1 MTNFDFLDFKTIIKY
16 LLFVGLILVAG
27 AYLKNLIAIIFVLAI
42 LYFSIDKNLFRALEA
57 FFIWLFIS
65 NFFIGQEYVTSQVI
79 SKYIAKP
86 YFLLFIIFIY
96 FFNRIP
102 RNLLQAGYL
111 KIWIFFLIL
120 SLVSAISQG
129 QSPFVIITVSA
140 FFMTFLILQAKG
152 IKPEEYS
159 KFLNL
164 FIAIAIIQTI
174 VSYLQV
180 SEVITAPVK
189 MMEDEDGNQIEWVA
203 GLDDVASGTFGPAA
217 SHITSWFAGLIS
229 VFMLLMW
236 ASTKNVNY
244 LYVMSF
250 SFLQYATVDSK
261 IIMGVSVLMLIYA
274 VIIIFKEKSKFR
286 LSFNRLILF
295 LFVLSIGAFG
305 FIKAWNSYYE
315 YYGEKVGGTRTD
327 VQSVYENEAKESIN
341 IVFANIGD
349 WGKIKGFDNI
359 FHDFIKNNPLQL
371 IWGYGIQGYNF
382 EGKMT
387 YIEEQDTQIMQLD
400 NLTRSRSGLISLFAT
415 SGLLGFILFLS
426 AFFNWYRKNK
436 TKMITKYDLISSNCL
451 KIYLPF
457 SLLAAFLYP
466 IEFNSIP
473 LITFSAIISIYIK
486 QSEFYSNLKTII

>member
-1 MTNFDFLDFKTIIKY
+1 MPNFDFFDFKTIVKY
-16 LLFVGLILVAG
+16 LLFVGITLVAG
-27 AYLKNLIAIIFVLAI
+27 AFLKNLIAIFFTLAI
-42 LYFSIDKNLFRALEA
+42 FYFSITKNLFRALEL

-65 NFFIGQEYVTSQVI
+65 NFFIGQEYITSLII

-86 YFLLFIIFIY
+86 YFLIFIIFIY

-102 RNLLQAGYL
+102 RNLLQSGYL
-111 KIWIFFLIL
+111 KVWISFLIL
-120 SLVSAISQG
+120 SLISAISQG

-140 FFMTFLILQAKG
+140 FFITFLIMQAKG

-180 SEVITAPVK
+180 SEVITAPTK
-189 MMEDEDGNQIEWVA
+189 IMEDEDGSQIEWVA

-236 ASTKNVNY
+236 ATTKKLNY
-244 LYVMSF
+244 LYIMSF

-261 IIMGVSVLMLIYA
+261 IIMGVTILMLIYT
-274 VIIIFKEKSKFR
+274 VIIIFKEKSTFR
-286 LSFNRLILF
+286 LSINRLILF
-295 LFVLSIGAFG
+295 LIIMSIGAFG
-305 FIKAWNSYYE
+305 FFKAWNSYYE
-315 YYGEKVGGTRTD
+315 YYGKKTGGSRTD
-327 VQSVYENEAKESIN
+327 ISSVYDNEAKESLS

-359 FHDFIKNNPLQL
+359 FHDFIKNDPLQL
-371 IWGYGIQGYNF
+371 IWGYGLQGYNF
-382 EGKMT
+382 DGKMT
-387 YIEEQDTQIMQLD
+387 YIEEKDTPLMQLD

-426 AFFNWYRKNK
+426 AFYNWYRKNK
-436 TKMITKYDLISSNCL
+436 TKVLTKHELISSNCL
-451 KIYLPF
+451 KIYFPF

-486 QSEFYSNLKTII
+486 QSEYYSDLQTTI